1 MFGISYE
8 TWSSVCRMYASLK
21 PGSKSAY
28 LQWFPFS
35 KLSADDIE
43 ELCSQSFFDK
53 YIKSSAFVFYSSAMH
68 QSENYLQKSDGSF
81 RVSALVSPIL
91 YLVLQAVG
99 KEISQ
104 KYISNR
110 PSNVEV
116 YYAGNYDRMRAK
128 YKADYDDFFKSLNA
142 QIDEYQYFIK
152 TDLRNFFANISV
164 DKLVHQIDMVC
175 NLDDSCFTQTQL
187 QLYKELLLY
196 AGEGRFPLIENSMA
210 SSYLATVIYLDIID
224 QRLHDFIS
232 KKLPLIKSFK
242 MVRYVD
248 DMYILINS
256 DMSFSYIQGAYNE
269 IRNEYSSILKEYGLA
284 LNTGKC
290 CVKPAKDIN
299 AELKKS
305 LYDEYFNGEK
315 KAIEELFRGSLKN
328 FLFDLSLELLMD
340 SVDIEKY
347 NLLIEKHFS
356 LADVEFTPNEVFNY
370 FIYENQSELQTPEVI
385 EEIVGLVKQEIAFVS
400 LDPKR
405 LCAMIMGTRS
415 DEAIKNV
422 LNHLFCRGRAGK
434 WNSYDTTI
442 AITYLIQSRFRH
454 IDLIKILKNESS
466 NLYQY
471 YLLNCAGSFMR
482 YFKSSQWD
490 TCISIAQAD
499 WKVSYLYFM
508 HRVEMARHNNMS
520 SFAFFKNFFDRITAH
535 FAFITKL
542 DPKEKKPNFKKY
554 YTESTIK
561 AVYQDIEG
569 SEAIIKAAH
578 ELRNANPVA
587 HSSAGLI
594 DKKDTASELSDS
606 IDAMKQLI
614 KDFITLKKL

>member
-1 MFGISYE
+1 MMI
-8 TWSSVCRMYASLK
+8 
-21 PGSKSAY
+21 
-28 LQWFPFS
+28 
-35 KLSADDIE
+35 
-43 ELCSQSFFDK
+43 
-53 YIKSSAFVFYSSAMH
+53 
-68 QSENYLQKSDGSF
+68 
-81 RVSALVSPIL
+81 
-91 YLVLQAVG
+91 
-99 KEISQ
+99 
-104 KYISNR
+104 
-110 PSNVEV
+110 
-116 YYAGNYDRMRAK
+116 
-128 YKADYDDFFKSLNA
+128 FFKSLNA

-164 DKLVHQIDMVC
+164 DKLVHQIDAVC
-175 NLDDSCFTQTQL
+175 NSDELCFTQTQL
-187 QLYKELLLY
+187 QLYKELLLFS
-196 AGEGRFPLIENSMA
+196 GEGRFPLIENSMA
-210 SSYLATVIYLDIID
+210 SSYLATVVYLDIID
-224 QRLHDFIS
+224 QRLHNFIS
-232 KKLPLIKSFK
+232 EKLPLIKSFR

-256 DMSFSYIQGAYNE
+256 DVSFSRIQSVYSE

-290 CVKPAKDIN
+290 CVKPAKEIN
-299 AELKKS
+299 VELKKS

-328 FLFDLSLELLMD
+328 FFFDLSLELLLD
-340 SVDIEKY
+340 SVDVEKY
-347 NLLIEKHFS
+347 NCLIEEHFS

-370 FIYENQSELQTPEVI
+370 FVYENQSDLQTPEVI
-385 EEIVGLVKQEIAFVS
+385 DEIVGLVKQEIAFVS

-405 LCAMIMGTRS
+405 LCAMIIGTRS

-422 LNHLFCRGRAGK
+422 LNHLFGRGRAGK

-454 IDLIKILKNESS
+454 IDLINVLKSESS

-471 YLLNCAGSFMR
+471 YLINCAGSFMR
-482 YFKSSQWD
+482 YFNSSRWD
-490 TCISIAQAD
+490 ICISIAQAD

-508 HRVEMARHNNMS
+508 YKIEMARHNNMS

-542 DPKEKKPNFKKY
+542 DLKEKKPNFKNY

-561 AVYQDIEG
+561 AVYQDIDG
-569 SEAIIKAAH
+569 SEAIIKEAH

-587 HSSAGLI
+587 HASAGLV
-594 DKKDTASELSDS
+594 DRKDTAGELAASN
-606 IDAMKQLI
+606 DALKQLI
-614 KDFITLKKL
+614 KDFIVLKKL